1 MNRLGLI
8 KFVCYKR
15 EFVVSEFIN
24 VLYMDFGTEK
34 MGNFFRYDQVFFITK
49 FVITKFD
56 CISFFST
63 NKKLPLQD
71 GRQGQAPGR
80 I

>member
-1 MNRLGLI
+1 MLLAVDVLGQKVDVLVVDVI
-8 KFVCYKR
+8 K
-15 EFVVSEFIN
+15 ID
-24 VLYMDFGTEK
+24 VLELVQLG
-34 MGNFFRYDQVFFITK
+34 RPA
-49 FVITKFD
+49 
-56 CISFFST
+56 FFST